1 MTDAFDKDYWETHWA
16 EAADREHDR
25 VLLAN
30 PYLEREVADL
40 EPGSALDAGCGEG
53 AEAVWLAARGW
64 QVTAADIS
72 AAALGQARG
81 RAGRSELVREIEW
94 VEADLSAWEPDRQFD
109 LVMTHYAHPAIGQL
123 AFYERIAKWVAPGG
137 ALLIVGHA
145 HHRGGHDH
153 GGHDHDHGGHDH
165 DGHDHGGHDHDGHHH
180 AAADHCE
187 SDAEQPPEKVQV
199 SAESITGLLAP
210 GEWTV
215 VTADEVSRTLQGGSD
230 RVVELHD
237 VVVRAS
243 RRA

>member
-153 GGHDHDHGGHDH
+153 GGHDHD
-165 DGHDHGGHDHDGHHH
+165 GHDHGGHDHDGHHH
-180 AAADHCE
+180 DAADHRN
-187 SDAEQPPEKVQV
+187 SDGVEPPEKVQV
-199 SAESITGLLAP
+199 TAESITGLLAP

-215 VTADEVSRTLQGGSD
+215 VTADEVSRTLQGGSG